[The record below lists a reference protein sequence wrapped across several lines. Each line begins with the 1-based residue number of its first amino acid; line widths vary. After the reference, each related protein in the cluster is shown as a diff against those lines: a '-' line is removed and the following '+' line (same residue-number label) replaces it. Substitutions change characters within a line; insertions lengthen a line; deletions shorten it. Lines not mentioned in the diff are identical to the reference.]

1 MTSTTGEPI
10 FTTSAAQALLEES
23 EEQGRGTP
31 LVPEMYFGGE
41 GSDVSV
47 YLYAP
52 SGPLAKPAGEGERT
66 PKPFV
71 FRDPFAPQP
80 AGRPPAASP
89 ASQRDRSERTPSNE
103 SVR

>member
-10 FTTSAAQALLEES
+10 FSTSAAQALLEES

-47 YLYAP
+47 YLHAP
-52 SGPLAKPAGEGERT
+52 SGPLAKKPDPTDQR
-66 PKPFV
+66 PKFV
-71 FRDPFAPQP
+71 FRDPFVQQPGGGRGQNSPQVE
-80 AGRPPAASP
+80 R
-89 ASQRDRSERTPSNE
+89 RSERTPSG
-103 SVR
+103 

>member
-41 GSDVSV
+41 GSNVNV
-47 YLYAP
+47 YLYAS
-52 SGPLAKPAGEGERT
+52 SGPLAKPAHGADST
-66 PKPFV
+66 PKFV
-71 FRDPFAPQP
+71 FRDPFVNQQSGGRAPAPSTPQL
-80 AGRPPAASP
+80 
-89 ASQRDRSERTPSNE
+89 SQRGDRSASDVTR
-103 SVR
+103 